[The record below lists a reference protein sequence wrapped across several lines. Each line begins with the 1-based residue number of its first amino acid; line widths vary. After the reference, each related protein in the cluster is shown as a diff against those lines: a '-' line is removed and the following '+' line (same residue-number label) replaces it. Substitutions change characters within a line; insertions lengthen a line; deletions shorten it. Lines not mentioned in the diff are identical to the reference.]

1 MNGIIVKLENVNGK
15 QVPAVTSQQLAEVF
29 GKEHYNVLRDIRE
42 TVAKCSKS
50 FCALNFEGAEYL
62 DEQGKSRPMYLMTK
76 DGFTMVA
83 MAYTTPEAMRFK
95 EAYIAEFNRM
105 EAELQRGTQQSLP
118 EFPAKI
124 EAAAIILRV
133 AGITGNQ
140 AALSLDKV
148 YRREAGYSFLE
159 TVEVALEAPTKRQIL
174 NPMELGKALGGLS
187 PRAVNSVLAAMNFQT
202 KTTNGKWEPI
212 GTGTAYAVMLD
223 TGKLHSDGT
232 PIRQLEWDT
241 GVIPVIQNFLDAEI
255 ED

>member
-124 EAAAIILRV
+124 EAAATSFFVLL
-133 AGITGNQ
+133 
-140 AALSLDKV
+140 ALPAI
-148 YRREAGYSFLE
+148 RPRFLSI
-159 TVEVALEAPTKRQIL
+159 K
-174 NPMELGKALGGLS
+174 S
-187 PRAVNSVLAAMNFQT
+187 
-202 KTTNGKWEPI
+202 
-212 GTGTAYAVMLD
+212 
-223 TGKLHSDGT
+223 
-232 PIRQLEWDT
+232 T
-241 GVIPVIQNFLDAEI
+241 GVKRDILFWRLWKWHSKRPPSGRFSTRRS
-255 ED
+255 